1 MIKIK
6 NGFTFKVV
14 GENITG
20 EVDGLTRENIWSV
33 VFRENGRMF
42 ARYDVYESTIKNNL
56 ELGIYEE
63 V

>member
-1 MIKIK
+1 MIK
-6 NGFTFKVV
+6 NGFTFKVA

-20 EVDGLTRENIWSV
+20 EVDGMTAQGIWNV
-33 VFRENGRMF
+33 IFKEDGCVF
-42 ARYDVYESTIKNNL
+42 ARYDVYESTIVKNL